1 MDLALQGKIAII
13 TGGSH
18 GLGKQAA
25 ASLAREGCKVAICA
39 RGTEQLKETRD
50 EFAAQGY
57 QVYAAQAD
65 VTNNDD
71 LVAFHKDTVANLGQV
86 DILVNN
92 VGGRRGETDFL
103 ETGMERFR
111 AGIELNL
118 FCAVELVSLV
128 LPHMREQRWGRII
141 NISSI
146 YGREYGGSVDY
157 MVGKAGLIAFSK
169 HLALNL
175 APENVLVNS
184 IAPGSIDFPGSSWD
198 RFQQNNSP
206 EVVNEFISRNLPAGK
221 FGWPEPV
228 GDTVAFLASDRA
240 DLITGTCLNVDGGQ
254 SRSLF

>member
-39 RGTEQLKETRD
+39 RGTEQLEETRK

-57 QVYAAQAD
+57 QIYAAQAD

-184 IAPGSIDFPGSSWD
+184 IAPGSIDFPGSTWD